1 MRSIRTIA
9 EMIRTKGGFVT
20 TKEIGSRSEY
30 RLLLRQVKEGN
41 IVRVSPGVY
50 ALGDSLANTMID
62 LPRVIPDSILCA
74 YSAWAHYGLTT
85 QIPTSI
91 CVAIERDR
99 KVRLPQY
106 PPITLHSVKREIFR
120 LGKTTDVVGG
130 YEVPIYDME
139 RCVCDAVKARNK
151 IGVDVSSEILKSY
164 LSRQERN
171 IPKLMKYAKA
181 LRVAA
186 TISKYLEI
194 QL

>member
-1 MRSIRTIA
+1 MHTIA
-9 EMIRTKGGFVT
+9 ETIKTNGGFVT

-30 RLLLRQVKEGN
+30 RSLLRQVKEGN
-41 IVRVSPGVY
+41 IVRVSSGVY
-50 ALGDSLANTMID
+50 ALSDSLANTMID
-62 LPRVIPDSILCA
+62 LPRVIPDAILCG
-74 YSAWAHYGLTT
+74 YSAWSHYGLTT
-85 QIPTSI
+85 QVPASI

-99 KVRLPQY
+99 KVRLPEY

-120 LGKTTDVVGG
+120 LGETTDVVGG
-130 YEVPIYDME
+130 YEVPIYDVE
-139 RCVCDAVKARNK
+139 RCVCDAVKSRNK

-164 LSRQERN
+164 LSHQERN

>member
-1 MRSIRTIA
+1 MSSMRTIA
-9 EMIRTKGGFVT
+9 ETIRTKGGFVT

-30 RLLLRQVKEGN
+30 RRLLRQVKEGN
-41 IVRVSPGVY
+41 IVRVSYGVY

-62 LPRVIPDSILCA
+62 LPRVIPDSILCG

-120 LGKTTDVVGG
+120 LGETTDVVGG

-186 TISKYLEI
+186 TIGKYLEI